1 VDTHDVFRMHR
12 ILLFT
17 EHSLHSAIKFSKSG
31 SWNNPNGIPVYM
43 SDERVRVEIT
53 ISGNTIS
60 TDTI

>member
-1 VDTHDVFRMHR
+1 MHR

-17 EHSLHSAIKFSKSG
+17 EHSLHSEIKFSKSG